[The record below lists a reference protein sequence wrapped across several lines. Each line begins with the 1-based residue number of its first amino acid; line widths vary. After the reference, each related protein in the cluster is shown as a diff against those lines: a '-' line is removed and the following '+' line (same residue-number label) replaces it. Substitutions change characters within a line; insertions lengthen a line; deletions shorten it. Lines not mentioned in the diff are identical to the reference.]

1 MGTLNEAVV
10 DSSVIIA
17 RYLPEKHSI
26 WAKQKMSE
34 FSYFHV
40 LDLNYYEV
48 ANALKHTIPERLTS
62 KEAGMVFSKAEKMM
76 NLFNLHSFSNV
87 IDGAYAL
94 AVDLD
99 ITVYDA
105 AFVSLAESLGIHLLT
120 LDEKLAKK
128 LENTKYCKLLE
139 FPSK

>member
-1 MGTLNEAVV
+1 MGTLSEAVV

-40 LDLNYYEV
+40 LDLDYYEV
-48 ANALKHTIPERLTS
+48 ANALKHMIPERLTS
-62 KEAGMVFSKAEKMM
+62 EEAWTFFSMAEKLM
-76 NLFNLHSFSNV
+76 NLFTLHSFNKV
-87 IDGAYAL
+87 IDDAYVL
-94 AVDLD
+94 AVELD

-105 AFVSLAESLGIHLLT
+105 AFVSLAKRLGVQLLT
-120 LDEKLAKK
+120 LDEKLAKN
-128 LENTKYCKLLE
+128 LENTKYFKLLE
-139 FPSK
+139 FPL